1 MKTIRQT
8 VTFTAKPLDVY
19 EALMDSRAHS
29 AFTGSAAR
37 ISPRV
42 GGRFTA
48 YDGYAE
54 GRNLELIP
62 GRKIVQSWRAS
73 DWPDGHYSTVTFALA
88 RAGTGAK
95 LTFTQTEVPDDQVAS
110 VRQGWVEFYWE
121 PLKALFATAATRSS
135 RPRGSASSE
144 ERSRDTRRRP
154 RR

>member
-8 VTFTAKPLDVY
+8 VTIRAAPLAVY
-19 EALMDSRAHS
+19 EALMDSRIHS

-62 GRKIVQSWRAS
+62 GRKIVQTWRAS
-73 DWPDGHYSTVTFALA
+73 DWPEGHYSTATFALA
-88 RAGTGAK
+88 KARTGTT
-95 LTFTQTEVPDDQVAS
+95 LTFTQAGVPDDQAAA

-121 PLKALFATAATRSS
+121 PLKAMLATAATRSS
-135 RPRGSASSE
+135 RARASASSV
-144 ERSRDTRRRP
+144 ERSPGTRRKP

>member
-8 VTFTAKPLDVY
+8 VTFAAAPLAVY
-19 EALMDSRAHS
+19 EALMDSRTHS
-29 AFTGSAAR
+29 QFTGSPAR

-73 DWPDGHYSTVTFALA
+73 DWPEGHYSTVTFALA
-88 RAGTGAK
+88 RTGAGTR
-95 LTFTQTEVPDDQVAS
+95 LTFTHSGVPNDQVAP
-110 VRQGWVEFYWE
+110 VRQGWIEFYWE
-121 PLKALFATAATRSS
+121 PLKALLVTAATRSS
-135 RPRGSASSE
+135 QARGSASSGG
-144 ERSRDTRRRP
+144 RFPGTRRR
-154 RR
+154 RRR

>member
-8 VTFTAKPLDVY
+8 VTIKATPLNVY
-19 EALMDSRAHS
+19 EALMDSPTHS
-29 AFTGSAAR
+29 KFTGSAAR

-62 GRKIVQSWRAS
+62 GRKIVQAWRAS
-73 DWPDGHYSTVTFALA
+73 DWPEGHYSTATFALA
-88 RAGTGAK
+88 KAGTGTK
-95 LTFTQTEVPDDQVAS
+95 LTFTQTGVPDDQVAAI
-110 VRQGWVEFYWE
+110 RQGWVEFYWE
-121 PLKALFATAATRSS
+121 PLKTLLATAATRSS
-135 RPRGSASSE
+135 RTRASASSAG
-144 ERSRDTRRRP
+144 RSPGTRRRS

>member
-8 VTFTAKPLDVY
+8 VTIKATPLVVY
-19 EALMDSRAHS
+19 EALMDSRTHS
-29 AFTGSAAR
+29 KFTGSAAR

-62 GRKIVQSWRAS
+62 GRKIVQAWRAS
-73 DWPDGHYSTVTFALA
+73 DWPEGHYSTATFALA
-88 RAGTGAK
+88 KAGTGTK
-95 LTFTQTEVPDDQVAS
+95 LTFAQTGVPDDQVAAI
-110 VRQGWVEFYWE
+110 RQGWAAFYWE
-121 PLKALFATAATRSS
+121 PLKTLLATATTRSS
-135 RPRGSASSE
+135 RPRASASSGG
-144 ERSRDTRRRP
+144 RSQGTRRRS

>member
-8 VTFTAKPLDVY
+8 VTIKARPLDVY
-19 EALMDSRAHS
+19 EALMDSRRHS
-29 AFTGSAAR
+29 AFTGSTAR

-73 DWPDGHYSTVTFALA
+73 DWPEGHYSTATFALA
-88 RAGTGAK
+88 RAGTGTK
-95 LTFTQTEVPDDQVAS
+95 LTFSQTGVPDDQVAAI
-110 VRQGWVEFYWE
+110 RQGWIEFYWK
-121 PLKALFATAATRSS
+121 PLNVLLATAATRSF
-135 RPRGSASSE
+135 RTRASASSE
-144 ERSRDTRRRP
+144 GRSQGARRRP